1 MFWERSFARLALLF
15 VCLLLF
21 GVLFAG
27 CTGTG
32 STVTEYDPVTGNVVK
47 VTQTSESVVSSVVAS
62 TKDKIVAVYDNSFLA
77 YVSASTAT
85 TEDPTPHVKFGIGQ
99 ADKGALTMPRDCD
112 VSVAPKIIKAMRA
125 GEIGVSATGVTYGD
139 KVATPEED
147 AAGPA
152 STEVAE
158 VTK

>member
-1 MFWERSFARLALLF
+1 MRKYSFIMAVVLAAAA
-15 VCLLLF
+15 
-21 GVLFAG
+21 FAG

-32 STVTEYDPVTGNVVK
+32 TTITEYNSEGRVVK

-99 ADKGALTMPRDCD
+99 ADKGMLTMPKECD
-112 VSVAPKIIKAMRA
+112 QQYASKIIEAMRA
-125 GEIGVSATGVTYGD
+125 GEIAVSASGVSYGS
-139 KVATPEED
+139 K
-147 AAGPA
+147 AAD
-152 STEVAE
+152 STENSAATE
-158 VTK
+158 

>member
-1 MFWERSFARLALLF
+1 MRRYSLIAAAAVAVATLT
-15 VCLLLF
+15 
-21 GVLFAG
+21 G

-32 STVTEYDPVTGNVVK
+32 TTITEYDSEGRVVK

-99 ADKGALTMPRDCD
+99 ADKGMLTMPKECD
-112 VSVAPKIIKAMRA
+112 QQYASKIIEAMRA
-125 GEIGVSATGVTYGD
+125 GEIGVSASGVSYGG
-139 KVATPEED
+139 KTAEAS
-147 AAGPA
+147 AA
-152 STEVAE
+152 
-158 VTK
+158 K

>member
-1 MFWERSFARLALLF
+1 MRRYSLIAAAAFAAATL
-15 VCLLLF
+15 
-21 GVLFAG
+21 AG

-32 STVTEYDPVTGNVVK
+32 TTITEYDSEGRVVK

-99 ADKGALTMPRDCD
+99 ADKGMLTMPKECD
-112 VSVAPKIIKAMRA
+112 QQYASKIIEAMRA
-125 GEIGVSATGVTYGD
+125 GEIGVSASGVSYGGKTVETSD
-139 KVATPEED
+139 S
-147 AAGPA
+147 AA
-152 STEVAE
+152 
-158 VTK
+158 K

>member
-1 MFWERSFARLALLF
+1 MKKFPIFLF
-15 VCLLLF
+15 VLLMLFALF
-21 GVLFAG
+21 GVMLTG

-32 STVTEYDPVTGNVVK
+32 STVTEYDPATGAVVK

-85 TEDPTPHVKFGIGQ
+85 TEDPTPHVKFGLGQ
-99 ADKGALTMPRDCD
+99 ADKGALTMPKDCD
-112 VSVAPKIIKAMRA
+112 VSVAPKIIEAMRA

-139 KVATPEED
+139 KTVDPAAEATE
-147 AAGPA
+147 
-152 STEVAE
+152 
-158 VTK
+158 